1 MRLCDHDFTRE
12 IEPLGRRALLVE
24 QKYRIQIQLY
34 HQNARHASQACSI
47 VKEIGGGTTLALIFK
62 RSLNHLTSLLFFYF
76 LHSTMFTFSFIDGR
90 TAFYIFR
97 KEHVLN

>member
-12 IEPLGRRALLVE
+12 IELPGRRALLVE
-24 QKYRIQIQLY
+24 LKYRIQIQLY

-47 VKEIGGGTTLALIFK
+47 VKEMDGGTTLASIFK
-62 RSLNHLTSLLFFYF
+62 RSFNHLTSLLFFYF
-76 LHSTMFTFSFIDGR
+76 LLSTMFTFSFIEGR
-90 TAFYIFR
+90 SVLYIFR